1 MIDVFDKAASQPWA
15 IHAPAFQTM
24 IEIAGRQDVTPESLA
39 AWKPNAEQAEKL
51 RIEALSMRGGDLLA
65 NTRGVVVRDG
75 VATVSINGPIFRHA
89 NLMTDLS
96 GATSLGLTAKEFGAA
111 VDSPA
116 VKAIILSLDSP
127 GGQANGIAEFQAAVR
142 SANAI
147 KPVVAYVGGMSTSA
161 AYFIAS
167 GAGEIVVD
175 RMATLGSI
183 GIIATL
189 RDTSAIDQSR
199 GVKTYNIVSS
209 QSPLKNADPGTEAG
223 MASLQAYVDRLAQ
236 EFINAVAEARGVA
249 PEKVMADFGQGGLL
263 VGADAVAAGMADALG
278 SYEQTIS
285 RLASANPVRT
295 AVHMPRLN
303 AAAGGPS
310 TAQLKE
316 TDMSDQQKGPQP
328 DCTAAELRQNFA
340 SAVAQ
345 IETEAK
351 QAERSRVLAIQSA
364 AFAGQQDLVSK
375 LISDGVDAGA
385 AALALN
391 ADEKQKG
398 SRILAEIKSAEPA
411 EKLVPAAGGADAV
424 ASQAAI
430 DAALPLEDRC
440 KRAWDKD
447 PALRAEFRDKFDAYL
462 AFEKATASGQARI
475 LKK

>member
-24 IEIAGRQDVTPESLA
+24 IEISGRQDVTPESLA
-39 AWKPNAEQAEKL
+39 AWKPSAEQAEKL

-75 VATVSINGPIFRHA
+75 VATISINGPIFRHA

-96 GATSLGLTAKEFGAA
+96 GAASLGLTAKDFGVA

-116 VKAIILSLDSP
+116 VKAIVLSIDSP
-127 GGQANGIAEFQAAVR
+127 GGQTNGIAEFQAAVR

-147 KPVVAYVGGMSTSA
+147 KPVVAYVGGMATSA

-183 GIIATL
+183 GVIATL
-189 RDTSAIDQSR
+189 RDTSAIDQAR

-209 QSPLKNADPGTEAG
+209 QSPLKNADPATEAG
-223 MASLQAYVDRLAQ
+223 MSSLQAYVDRLAQ

-263 VGADAVAAGMADALG
+263 VGADAVAAGMADSLG
-278 SYEQTIS
+278 SYEQTLS

-310 TAQLKE
+310 TAHKE
-316 TDMSDQQKGPQP
+316 SRMSENEKGPQP
-328 DCTAAELRQNFA
+328 DCSAAELRQGFP
-340 SAVAQ
+340 SAVKQ

-351 QAERSRVLAIQSA
+351 QAERTRVLAIQQA
-364 AFAGQQDLVSK
+364 AFAGQQDLVGK
-375 LISDGVDAGA
+375 LIADGVDAGA

-398 SRILAEIKSAEPA
+398 ARILAEIKGAEPA
-411 EKLVPAAGGADAV
+411 EKLVAAAGGADAV

-430 DAALPLEDRC
+430 DAALPLEERC
-440 KRAWDKD
+440 KKAWDKD